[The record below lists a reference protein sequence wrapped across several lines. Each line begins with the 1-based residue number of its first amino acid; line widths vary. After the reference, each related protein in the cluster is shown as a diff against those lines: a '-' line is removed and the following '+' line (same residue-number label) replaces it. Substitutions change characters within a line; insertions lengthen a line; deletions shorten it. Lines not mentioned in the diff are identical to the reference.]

1 MPIRTQLGQYA
12 RRKATKRLYRALPI
26 IGSIVA
32 IATLGAAMRRKGAL
46 RGLADTALDFI
57 PFVGGAKALAEMGRG
72 RDFFPDRLPDR
83 RPAPLP
89 GLPRRR

>member
-26 IGSIVA
+26 IGSVVA
-32 IATLGAAMRRKGAL
+32 IATLGLAMRRKGAL

-57 PFVGGAKALAEMGRG
+57 PFVGGVKALAEVRRG
-72 RDFFPDRLPDR
+72 RDFFPDKPNRGR
-83 RPAPLP
+83 ALP
-89 GLPRRR
+89 GG